1 MPVPQQ
7 GALSM
12 KVISLSLVR
21 IAFGLTLA
29 AAAIAAIASPATPPV
44 APVRDTAESMHGVT
58 VHDPYRYMENVKD
71 PEVLAWMKAQGDYA
85 RQTLDAIP
93 GRAEMLQRV
102 SQLSKMTGDAI
113 SEMIRMPGD
122 KVFYLRRNKDDRQY
136 KLVLRD
142 KGVDKVLV
150 DPDAL
155 AAKAGGVPH
164 AIDYFMP
171 SWDSRYV
178 AYGVSAGGSENA
190 TLYILDVATGQSV
203 GEPVPRVVQHQVAWL
218 PDSKSLTFNQ
228 LRQLGPEDAE
238 SEFYLDSKVMWMKL
252 GAPASEAKAVFGPT
266 VNKQLGLVRLDVGSL
281 VFSPDSP
288 WVIARTT
295 DTTRL
300 EASLFLARVSDF
312 GNGDIPWKRI
322 ATPED
327 QIVEIHLKGDDL
339 YLRTLK
345 GAPRSKIMKLD
356 LRKPELKLASQVI
369 AAPEGEVIEGIN
381 LGRTAILVALR
392 HGQQIGLREYAY
404 GSSTGRQL
412 QLPAPGAA
420 HIGMNELADPYD
432 PDPAHAHDDW
442 IVGFTSWTKPRQ
454 VLRVTAGRAVDA
466 KFTAPVN
473 VTGVPELQV
482 TDVLVPSWDGVKV
495 PMTILH
501 RKGLKLDG
509 NSPTLV
515 IGYGSYGLSETA
527 HFSPADYAWYERGGV
542 TAYVN
547 VRGSGAFGED
557 WHLAGFK
564 QTKPNTW
571 KDGIAATQYLQ
582 AHGYGSP
589 KTTAILGGSAGG
601 IFVGRAVTTAPQ
613 LYAAAIFAVPMMDG
627 IRFVQSANGIT
638 NVSEFGSPD
647 KPDEFKALLEMS
659 TYHQIKDG
667 TPYPA
672 VLFIHGM
679 NDPRVDV
686 WESAKAA
693 ARMQAATNSGKPI
706 LLRLDAQ
713 MGHGIG
719 ATATQRDA
727 MIADIDSFLLWQM
740 GKAQAH

>member
-1 MPVPQQ
+1 MTT
-7 GALSM
+7 SI
-12 KVISLSLVR
+12 KSLVR
-21 IAFGLTLA
+21 IAATLA
-29 AAAIAAIASPATPPV
+29 AAVAASTALSAPPV
-44 APVRDTAESMHGVT
+44 APVRDTPETMHGVT

-71 PEVLAWMKAQGDYA
+71 PEVRAWLKAQGDYA

-93 GRAEMLQRV
+93 GRDAMLQRV
-102 SQLSKMTGDAI
+102 SELSKMTGDTVG
-113 SEMIRMPGD
+113 EMIRMPGD
-122 KVFYLRRNKDDRQY
+122 KTFYLRRNKGDKQY

-142 KGVDKVLV
+142 QGVDKVLV
-150 DPDAL
+150 DPEAL

-190 TLYILDVATGQSV
+190 TLYILDVATGQTV

-218 PDSKSLTFNQ
+218 PDSQSLTYNQ

-238 SEFYLDSKVMWMKL
+238 SEFYLDSKVMWLKV
-252 GAPASEAKAVFGPT
+252 GAPAAEAKAVFGPT
-266 VNKQLGLVRLDVGSL
+266 VNKQLGLVRLDVGAL
-281 VFSPDSP
+281 VFTPGSP

-295 DTTRL
+295 DTTHL
-300 EASLFLARVSDF
+300 EGSLFLARVSDF
-312 GNGDIPWKRI
+312 GQGEIAWKRI
-322 ATPED
+322 ASPQD
-327 QIVEIHLKGDDL
+327 QIVEIHLKGDAL
-339 YLRTLK
+339 YYRTTRD
-345 GAPRSKIMKLD
+345 APRSKIMKLD
-356 LRKPELKLASQVI
+356 LRKPDLKLASEAI
-369 AAPEGEVIEGIN
+369 APPEGEVIEGIT
-381 LGRTAILVALR
+381 LGRDAILVAMR
-392 HGQQIGLREYAY
+392 QGQQVGLREYAY
-404 GSSTGRQL
+404 GSRTGRKL
-412 QLPAPGAA
+412 RLPGPGAA
-420 HIGMNELADPYD
+420 DIGSNDQGDPYD
-432 PDPAHAHDDW
+432 RDPAHAHADW
-442 IVGFTSWTKPRQ
+442 LVGFSSWMNPKQIVRI
-454 VLRVTAGRAVDA
+454 AGDRATDA
-466 KFTAPVN
+466 KFVAPVHLS
-473 VTGVPELQV
+473 GVPALQV

-501 RKGLKLDG
+501 RHGLKLDG
-509 NSPTLV
+509 NNPALV
-515 IGYGSYGLSETA
+515 IGYGSYGLTETA
-527 HFSPADYAWYERGGV
+527 RFSPAAFAWYERGGV
-542 TAYVN
+542 MAYVN
-547 VRGSGAFGED
+547 VRGSGVYGES
-557 WHLAGFK
+557 WHLAGFR

-571 KDGIAATQYLQ
+571 KDGIAATEYLQ
-582 AHGYGSP
+582 KHGYASP
-589 KTTAILGGSAGG
+589 RTTAIQGGSAGG

-638 NVSEFGSPD
+638 NISEFGDPA

-693 ARMQAATNSGKPI
+693 ARMQAATASGKPI

-727 MIADIDSFLLWQM
+727 MSADIYSFLLWQM
-740 GKAQAH
+740 GKMPVH

>member
-1 MPVPQQ
+1 MKQTLPSLARA
-7 GALSM
+7 AL
-12 KVISLSLVR
+12 
-21 IAFGLTLA
+21 GLTLA
-29 AAAIAAIASPATPPV
+29 AAALAALAAPLSAPPV
-44 APVRDTAESMHGVT
+44 APVRDTAETMHGVT

-93 GRAEMLQRV
+93 GRAAMLQRV
-102 SQLSKMTGDAI
+102 SQLTRMTGDSI
-113 SEMIRMPGD
+113 TEMVRMPGD
-122 KVFYLRRNKDDRQY
+122 KTFYLRRNKDDRQY

-190 TLYILDVATGQSV
+190 TLYIVDVATGQPV
-203 GEPVPRVVQHQVAWL
+203 GEPVPRVVQHQVSWL
-218 PDSKSLTFNQ
+218 PDSKSVTFNQ

-238 SEFYLDSKVMWMKL
+238 SEFYLDSKVMWMKV

-281 VFSPDSP
+281 VFTPGSP
-288 WVIARTT
+288 WVVARTT
-295 DTTRL
+295 DTTQL
-300 EASLFLARVSDF
+300 QASLFLARVSDF
-312 GNGDIPWKRI
+312 GQGEIPWRRI
-322 ATPED
+322 ASPSD

-339 YLRTLK
+339 YYRTLK
-345 GAPRSKIMKLD
+345 DAPRSKIMKLD
-356 LRKPELKLASQVI
+356 LRKPDLKLASQVI

-381 LGRTAILVALR
+381 LGRNAILVALR
-392 HGQQIGLREYAY
+392 HGQQVGLREYAY
-404 GSSTGRQL
+404 GSHTGRQL

-420 HIGMNELADPYD
+420 HIGTNELADPTD
-432 PDPAHAHDDW
+432 PDPAHAQTDW
-442 IVGFTSWTKPRQ
+442 LVGFTSWTKPRQ
-454 VLRVTAGRAVDA
+454 VLRIAAGRASDA
-466 KFTAPVN
+466 KFLSPASIE
-473 VTGVPELQV
+473 GVPQLQV

-509 NSPTLV
+509 ANPTLV
-515 IGYGSYGLSETA
+515 FGYGAYGLSETA

-542 TAYVN
+542 SAYVN
-547 VRGSGAFGED
+547 VRGSGAYGET

-582 AHGYGSP
+582 SHGYSSP

-638 NVSEFGSPD
+638 NISEFGSPD
-647 KPDEFKALLEMS
+647 NADDFRALLEMS

-667 TPYPA
+667 VPYPA

-693 ARMQAATNSGKPI
+693 ARMQAATSSGKPI

-713 MGHGIG
+713 MGHGVG

-727 MIADIDSFLLWQM
+727 IIADINSFLLWQM
-740 GKAQAH
+740 GKAAN